1 MKKCIL
7 WALVVIWM
15 GVIFFMSSQTGKE
28 SGALSG
34 KVITTIASIV
44 DSDFEKMSDEE
55 KSIVIEKWQHFTRKT
70 AHFSEYAVLGVLC
83 MLALLQYEKI
93 RRQMCIVWSVLIAAM
108 YASSD
113 EIHQRFVDGRGGQV
127 SDVILDSSGALVG
140 CLILFGIYM
149 WIRKRKNCKGALR
162 NH

>member
-28 SGALSG
+28 SGALSA

-44 DSDFEKMSDEE
+44 DSDFDKMSDDE
-55 KSIVIEKWQHFTRKT
+55 KSAVIEKWQHFTRKT

-83 MLALLQYEKI
+83 TLALLQYERI
-93 RRQMCIVWSVLIAAM
+93 RRRMCIVWSVLIAAV

-127 SDVILDSSGALVG
+127 SDVIIDSSGALVG
-140 CLILFGIYM
+140 SLILFGIFM
-149 WIRKRKNCKGALR
+149 WLSKRKNCKKKV
-162 NH
+162 NN